1 MHLLLARHVA
11 LSLCCALHSSY
22 RAPPPRAAELVDA
35 DDVAMRLSEGEVALI
50 DVRQPAE
57 YRLDGRVD
65 GSINIAAYSWEHGF
79 HVPLDD
85 FAATV
90 SEEGFEVDAPIA
102 LIHSMPMLA
111 TGAAQV
117 LEAAGF
123 TDVSI
128 VEGGLQSWEP
138 EALIVDDDEGLV
150 GSWV

>member
-1 MHLLLARHVA
+1 MILPWLTEEKVLWKTAAAWDRRPA
-11 LSLCCALHSSY
+11 AGAEPL
-22 RAPPPRAAELVDA
+22 PPL
-35 DDVAMRLSEGEVALI
+35 ALI

-90 SEEGFEVDAPIA
+90 SDEGFELDAPIA